1 MPVEISYLTAFIAG
15 LLGGVHCLGMCGG
28 IVGALTFGIK
38 KVEASPAE
46 GSLSAKGS
54 SPAEGSLPA
63 EGSFSTKSSFPY
75 LIAYNSGRIMSYT
88 IAGVLVGGIS
98 MLASNLPVLHD
109 IQFGLQI
116 FAAFF
121 MIALGLYIGGWWF
134 GLRKIEKAGGVIWK
148 RIEPI
153 SRQFIPVK
161 SPFQAFILGSLWGW
175 LPCGLVYTILIWSI
189 STGSAIEGGLL
200 MLSFGLGTLPLLLAM
215 GVFATGLSSFIR
227 KNWVR
232 ALAGGIIIA
241 FGVFSLFNIS
251 IRMQA

>member
-1 MPVEISYLTAFIAG
+1 
-15 LLGGVHCLGMCGG
+15 
-28 IVGALTFGIK
+28 
-38 KVEASPAE
+38 
-46 GSLSAKGS
+46 
-54 SPAEGSLPA
+54 
-63 EGSFSTKSSFPY
+63 
-75 LIAYNSGRIMSYT
+75 
-88 IAGVLVGGIS
+88 
-98 MLASNLPVLHD
+98 MLATNLPVLNE
-109 IQFGLQI
+109 IQYSLQI

-134 GLRKIEKAGGVIWK
+134 GLRKIEQAGGIIWK

-161 SPFQAFILGSLWGW
+161 SPFQALILGSLWGW

-215 GVFATGLSSFIR
+215 GVFATSLNSFIR
-227 KNWVR
+227 KNWVK
-232 ALAGGIIIA
+232 AMAGGIIIA
-241 FGVFSLFNIS
+241 FGVFSLFNLS

>member
-1 MPVEISYLTAFIAG
+1 MPVEISYITAFFAG

-38 KVEASPAE
+38 QDNEAIPVNSPGKDA
-46 GSLSAKGS
+46 A
-54 SPAEGSLPA
+54 
-63 EGSFSTKSSFPY
+63 STKSSKSLFPY
-75 LIAYNSGRIMSYT
+75 ILAYNSGRLFSYT
-88 IAGVLVGGIS
+88 IAGLLVGGIS
-98 MLASNLPVLHD
+98 MLASNLPILNNL
-109 IQFGLQI
+109 QFILQI
-116 FAAFF
+116 FAAVF

-134 GLRKIEKAGGVIWK
+134 GLRKIEKAGGMIWK
-148 RIEPI
+148 RIEPV

-161 SPFQAFILGSLWGW
+161 SPYQAFILGTLWGW

-215 GVFATGLSSFIR
+215 GIFATSLSSFIR

-241 FGVFSLFNIS
+241 FGVFSLFNLS

>member
-1 MPVEISYLTAFIAG
+1 MPVEISYITAFFAG

-38 KVEASPAE
+38 QDNGAIPVNGPAS
-46 GSLSAKGS
+46 SQNSV
-54 SPAEGSLPA
+54 
-63 EGSFSTKSSFPY
+63 STKNLFPY
-75 LIAYNSGRIMSYT
+75 ILAYNGGRLFSYT
-88 IAGVLVGGIS
+88 IAGLLVGGIS
-98 MLASNLPVLHD
+98 MLASNLPVLNN
-109 IQFGLQI
+109 IQFILQI
-116 FAAFF
+116 FAALF

-148 RIEPI
+148 QIEPV

-189 STGSAIEGGLL
+189 STGNAVEGGLL

-215 GVFATGLSSFIR
+215 GVFATSLSSFIR

-241 FGVFSLFNIS
+241 FGVFSLFNLS

>member
-1 MPVEISYLTAFIAG
+1 MPVEISYITAFFAG

-38 KVEASPAE
+38 QDNKAIPVNGPT
-46 GSLSAKGS
+46 
-54 SPAEGSLPA
+54 P
-63 EGSFSTKSSFPY
+63 TKSSKNLFPY
-75 LIAYNSGRIMSYT
+75 ILAYNGGRLCSYT
-88 IAGVLVGGIS
+88 LAGVLVGGIS
-98 MLASNLPVLHD
+98 MLASNLPVLNN
-109 IQFGLQI
+109 IQYSLQI
-116 FAAFF
+116 FAALF

-134 GLRKIEKAGGVIWK
+134 GLRKIEKAGNMIWK
-148 RIEPI
+148 RIEPV

-161 SPFQAFILGSLWGW
+161 SPFQAFILGTLWGW

-215 GVFATGLSSFIR
+215 GVFATSLSGFIR

-241 FGVFSLFNIS
+241 FGIFSLFNLS

>member
-38 KVEASPAE
+38 QDAT
-46 GSLSAKGS
+46 S
-54 SPAEGSLPA
+54 SSKGSLP
-63 EGSFSTKSSFPY
+63 F
-75 LIAYNSGRIMSYT
+75 LLAYNSGRIISYT
-88 IAGVLVGGIS
+88 FAGVLVGGIS
-98 MLASNLPVLHD
+98 MLAANLPLLNN
-109 IQFGLQI
+109 IQYGLQI

-134 GLRKIEKAGGVIWK
+134 GLRQVEKAGGVIWK
-148 RIEPI
+148 KIEPI
-153 SRQFIPVK
+153 SRRFIPVK
-161 SPFQAFILGSLWGW
+161 SPFQAFILGTLWGW

-215 GVFATGLSSFIR
+215 GVFATSLSNFIR
-227 KNWVR
+227 QNWVR

-251 IRMQA
+251 LRMQT